1 MPNAIKYSTSAQTLA
16 LKKGNFWIGTGD
28 VPKGETLTTDYWNG
42 VTPASGGYTIYLNK
56 ATQGPSIYNAANDDE
71 LIFLTNKIVM
81 SATTSY
87 TTVSECLN
95 YYVGQSDKMVFNR
108 DYPAIPT
115 NGITFIA
122 DVGTTLSYPLNS
134 NRANT
139 FDPTTNGG
147 FISYDNG
154 TAYVSEYGGGFQ
166 FDGVDDVAYCTATS
180 SGFGLFLTAAFTWVI
195 ICRSTTSTW
204 SGSGGSLSITNNNY
218 SDGTGWTIALG
229 TSTRD
234 VTFYMGSNGS
244 AFTVNIGTITPA
256 TVSTPN
262 MYVISSNGT
271 NLHKGYVN
279 GTSSISNSTSTTRT
293 SNQHEIFVGRNG
305 YTSACTGM
313 VSYVQIMY
321 NRQLSDA
328 EVLQL
333 YSAYQF
339 RFGFFNTSFNTCKTC
354 KDIIDTFPQMAG
366 NDGLYWIYPGGPNGT
381 PRQVYCDM
389 TTDSGGWTLVARSH
403 PTTVNYNGKNWGWKG
418 GAIGSIN
425 DFSQAYQLGW
435 GEIWDGN
442 ATFSSYIFG
451 NQRTNIDNSWGP
463 FVYKVS
469 SINYSTFFNSDT
481 SQSYSYSTLKSNTS
495 VYGTTSFP
503 PMQGTIGYTTTAT
516 NNNIYYMR
524 DIPGYSSFGGT
535 PLAMVTVYCGGL
547 NSGGSWTY
555 YSGPWCGGTS
565 STGIFYNSNVSTS
578 NGLTHGGTNQYI
590 IMVR

>member
-1 MPNAIKYSTSAQTLA
+1 MPNAIKYSTAAQTLA

-28 VPKGETLTTDYWNG
+28 VPKGTTADTDYWNG

-56 ATQGPSIYNAANDDE
+56 ATQGPSIYNAANDTE
-71 LIFLTNKIVM
+71 LIFLTNKI
-81 SATTSY
+81 ATTSY
-87 TTVSECLN
+87 TTASQCLN
-95 YYVGQSDKMVFNR
+95 YYVGQSDKMIFNR

-134 NRANT
+134 NRAYT

-218 SDGTGWTIALG
+218 SDGTGWTIGVG

-234 VTFYMGSNGS
+234 VTFYMGSSGS

-256 TVSTPN
+256 SINTPR

-279 GTSSISNSTSTTRT
+279 DAAPISNSTSTTRT

-333 YSAYQF
+333 YSAYQG
-339 RFGFFNTSFNTCKTC
+339 RFGF
-354 KDIIDTFPQMAG
+354 
-366 NDGLYWIYPGGPNGT
+366 
-381 PRQVYCDM
+381 
-389 TTDSGGWTLVARSH
+389 
-403 PTTVNYNGKNWGWKG
+403 
-418 GAIGSIN
+418 
-425 DFSQAYQLGW
+425 
-435 GEIWDGN
+435 
-442 ATFSSYIFG
+442 
-451 NQRTNIDNSWGP
+451 
-463 FVYKVS
+463 
-469 SINYSTFFNSDT
+469 
-481 SQSYSYSTLKSNTS
+481 
-495 VYGTTSFP
+495 
-503 PMQGTIGYTTTAT
+503 
-516 NNNIYYMR
+516 
-524 DIPGYSSFGGT
+524 
-535 PLAMVTVYCGGL
+535 
-547 NSGGSWTY
+547 
-555 YSGPWCGGTS
+555 
-565 STGIFYNSNVSTS
+565 
-578 NGLTHGGTNQYI
+578 
-590 IMVR
+590 